1 MIDFKEYTLNIKDMY
16 NISSENFLKD
26 LSSFLVDNKWFG
38 IEPVWNDGSMYIEPA
53 DFQEYLPLIKE
64 YFANNNMD
72 TNKKYEVLYDKLSL
86 SMRDT
91 SDKLQSFF
99 EQFNFPATIRY
110 ELTSFIFKYIHLDV
124 CMLTDSKI
132 NEIIEILCDE
142 EQKCV
147 GDAFTMFLAWCREHY
162 KTRYVEDYILSQR
175 FTRTD
180 DNGAYDMEEYL
191 HLLYYLYN
199 PDYIENN
206 DMYIR
211 AAESKNYTD
220 TWLYLALHYV
230 CSIRDTDITRL
241 YHPKLKYEASE
252 ILEMI
257 KNGTFPEEDARMTL
271 YSVTWRLTYLPL
283 IPNKIKKHSG
293 IPNVKFDVPESCEVH
308 IGTLFALSEA
318 HRLLEGVPDD
328 EPLIRRVKS
337 YSEISRYMGDEIGI
351 LFFESDFKARSM
363 NKSYMQ
369 SVFVLT
375 DNVMEENDEFNTKGY
390 MMAALARSHKGSY
403 GEFAKTTYTYL
414 KDAKLSGL
422 SPEFVARELFERG
435 VLSFIPSML
444 LKMITDGEYNKL
456 SVHNQTRLI
465 KELDMT
471 PSEIETIVRKATASF
486 KKSAE
491 IVNKLYTS
499 SDRNSIIKALHR
511 IGNGEAVSKQ
521 NECECLYTAFHKV
534 CPYDENHNCIG
545 CDYEISTKSTMFL
558 MVSEYNRLM
567 DLYKNS
573 ESLNE
578 KEKNEYMLKSIVLPA
593 MDEMITCV
601 SENYGEH
608 ALSVLEKI
616 LEENING

>member
-1 MIDFKEYTLNIKDMY
+1 
-16 NISSENFLKD
+16 
-26 LSSFLVDNKWFG
+26 
-38 IEPVWNDGSMYIEPA
+38 
-53 DFQEYLPLIKE
+53 
-64 YFANNNMD
+64 
-72 TNKKYEVLYDKLSL
+72 
-86 SMRDT
+86 
-91 SDKLQSFF
+91 
-99 EQFNFPATIRY
+99 
-110 ELTSFIFKYIHLDV
+110 
-124 CMLTDSKI
+124 
-132 NEIIEILCDE
+132 
-142 EQKCV
+142 
-147 GDAFTMFLAWCREHY
+147 
-162 KTRYVEDYILSQR
+162 
-175 FTRTD
+175 
-180 DNGAYDMEEYL
+180 
-191 HLLYYLYN
+191 
-199 PDYIENN
+199 
-206 DMYIR
+206 
-211 AAESKNYTD
+211 
-220 TWLYLALHYV
+220 
-230 CSIRDTDITRL
+230 
-241 YHPKLKYEASE
+241 
-252 ILEMI
+252 
-257 KNGTFPEEDARMTL
+257 
-271 YSVTWRLTYLPL
+271 
-283 IPNKIKKHSG
+283 
-293 IPNVKFDVPESCEVH
+293 
-308 IGTLFALSEA
+308 
-318 HRLLEGVPDD
+318 
-328 EPLIRRVKS
+328 
-337 YSEISRYMGDEIGI
+337 
-351 LFFESDFKARSM
+351 
-363 NKSYMQ
+363 MQ

-471 PSEIETIVRKATASF
+471 PTEIETTVRKATASF

-499 SDRNSIIKALHR
+499 SDRDSIIKALHR

-521 NECECLYTAFHKV
+521 NECECLYTAFRKV

-578 KEKNEYMLKSIVLPA
+578 KEKNEYMLKRIVLPA

-601 SENYGEH
+601 AENYGEH

-616 LEENING
+616 LEENINGQYNSSI